1 MQLLRET
8 ISMVLHEQ
16 VSKQQMMK
24 TIVLLRNT
32 VAVAERYVNSI
43 VAQKRD
49 KKAAG
54 ELKEHMQQL
63 LGAVR
68 FLLNYRVGFAEEYA
82 LAAKYAQM
90 LTNKSGF
97 WNTPKFLNVDQHTDE
112 LKSFLE
118 QFKSHAQRAVILAS
132 RELKK

>member
-1 MQLLRET
+1 M
-8 ISMVLHEQ
+8 MLHEQ
-16 VSKQQMMK
+16 VTKQQMMK

-49 KKAAG
+49 KKAAA
-54 ELKEHMQQL
+54 ELKTHMDQL
-63 LGAVR
+63 LSAGR
-68 FLLNYRVGFAEEYA
+68 YLLNHRVAFAEEYA

-97 WNTPKFLNVDQHTDE
+97 WNTPKFLNVDQHTDS

-118 QFKSHAQRAVILAS
+118 QFKAHAQRTVVLAS